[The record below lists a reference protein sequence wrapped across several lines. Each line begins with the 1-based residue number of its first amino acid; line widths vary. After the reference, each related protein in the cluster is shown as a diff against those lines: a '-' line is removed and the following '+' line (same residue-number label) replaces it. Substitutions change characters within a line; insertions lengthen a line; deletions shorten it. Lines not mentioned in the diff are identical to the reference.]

1 MTGHFGD
8 RLFEARDACGAPAC
22 VGVDPHPGLLPDAL
36 AAELGDGPSAWR
48 TFIEG
53 LLDACAGTVPLVKV
67 QVAFFEAM
75 GPEGMTL
82 YADTL
87 AAARDRGLLSIGDV
101 KRGDIGSTS
110 AAYAAAHLGPN
121 APFPADAVTLHPW
134 LGTDGVEPFL
144 KACAETG
151 GGAFILVRTS
161 NPSGNEFQDPET
173 GGLAI
178 RVAEAVDR
186 WGADLVGDAG
196 WSSVGAVVGATRP
209 EEIPV
214 LRSAM
219 PRAPMLLPG
228 VGAQGGDTGAL
239 GAAFDD
245 AGHGGIITASRSVMK
260 AGTQGGA
267 EWREALVEA
276 VAAFARDAGVA
287 LTA

>member
-1 MTGHFGD
+1 MTALFGD
-8 RLFEARDACGAPAC
+8 RLVKAQDACSTPAC
-22 VGVDPHPGLLPDAL
+22 VGVDPHPGLLPETLVADQ
-36 AAELGDGPSAWR
+36 GDGPGAWR

-75 GPEGMTL
+75 GPEGMAL

-87 AAARDRGLLSIGDV
+87 VAARDRGLLTIGDI

-110 AAYAAAHLGPN
+110 AAYAAAHLGRD

-134 LGTDGVEPFL
+134 LGTDSLEPFL
-144 KACAETG
+144 EACTKTG
-151 GGAFILVRTS
+151 GGAFVLVRTS
-161 NPSGNEFQDPET
+161 NPSGSEFQDPET
-173 GGLAI
+173 GGLAV

-209 EEIPV
+209 EEIPL
-214 LRSAM
+214 LRDAM
-219 PRAPMLLPG
+219 PRAPLLLPG
-228 VGAQGGDTGAL
+228 VGAQGGDAGAL
-239 GAAFDD
+239 GAAFDE
-245 AGHGGIITASRSVMK
+245 AGHGGIITASRSVMN

-267 EWREALVEA
+267 EWRESLSEA
-276 VAAFARDAGVA
+276 VAAFARDSSGAV
-287 LTA
+287 TA